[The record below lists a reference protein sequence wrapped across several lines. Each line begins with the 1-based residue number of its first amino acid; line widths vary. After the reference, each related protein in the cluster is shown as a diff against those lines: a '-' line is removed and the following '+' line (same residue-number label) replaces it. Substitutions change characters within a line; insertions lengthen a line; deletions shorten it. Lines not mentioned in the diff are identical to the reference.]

1 MVEAAV
7 RKPRVPND
15 KLHRVTD
22 NRLAVWCIDNLNTA
36 CTVQDISN
44 YVSEQQLS
52 ISVRSCFETKSRRRR
67 GETTTDDRK
76 VFRLCIYEE
85 DSVQLLDSS
94 VWPHSVVVLNV
105 VFKSLL
111 TDVCQ

>member
-52 ISVRSCFETKSRRRR
+52 ISVRSCFETKVRFFHRQSNSNQLDRRS
-67 GETTTDDRK
+67 T
-76 VFRLCIYEE
+76 
-85 DSVQLLDSS
+85 
-94 VWPHSVVVLNV
+94 W
-105 VFKSLL
+105 
-111 TDVCQ
+111 